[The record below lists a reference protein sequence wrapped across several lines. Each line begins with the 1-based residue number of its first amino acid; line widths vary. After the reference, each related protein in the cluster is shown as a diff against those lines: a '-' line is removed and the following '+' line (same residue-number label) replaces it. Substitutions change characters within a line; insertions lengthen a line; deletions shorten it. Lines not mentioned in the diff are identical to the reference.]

1 MQWLILVLSLP
12 TENATVR
19 MRAWRALRAAGAAV
33 LRDGVYLLPARDDC
47 RLTLEAIAR
56 DVQAGGGS
64 THLMFADEPP
74 GAEFAAMFDRS
85 DDYAALLNEIREVSD
100 ALDSDA
106 ALEVSKQARKLRKTF
121 AALAAI
127 DFFGGEAQKQADAAL
142 QELELAA
149 TRLLAPDEP
158 HAVRST
164 IKRLRIEDYKRRV
177 WAQRRRRWVNR
188 LACAWQVRR
197 QRAREA
203 RLVLV
208 GQQQWR

>member
-1 MQWLILVLSLP
+1 MQWLILILSLP

-47 RLTLEAIAR
+47 RLTLEAIGR

-74 GAEFAAMFDRS
+74 GGEFAAMFDRS

-106 ALEVSKQARKLRKTF
+106 ALEASKQARKLRKTF
-121 AALAAI
+121 AALIAI
-127 DFFGGEAQKQADAAL
+127 DFFGGRGSGLISAYPLSIVACDRE
-142 QELELAA
+142 
-149 TRLLAPDEP
+149 TSGVTSPVPRRIHSP
-158 HAVRST
+158 VRQLFTSPVH
-164 IKRLRIEDYKRRV
+164 RF
-177 WAQRRRRWVNR
+177 AG
-188 LACAWQVRR
+188 CPF
-197 QRAREA
+197 
-203 RLVLV
+203 
-208 GQQQWR
+208 